1 MHSALKA
8 DAVRIPIMLLVFQLR
23 LDIFDHTAL
32 DQDIVR
38 IVIKANAHRNIAPC
52 LVRTKMA
59 QTKITDHDGIASIA
73 QANAPFS
80 EACAY
85 SLYGEIAD
93 GRVIGLVVDVQEL
106 SHFIGSDLF
115 HPHRKTTRLTSRHSR
130 PT

>member
-1 MHSALKA
+1 MPISYVSSDVGSSYL
-8 DAVRIPIMLLVFQLR
+8 VRIPIMLLVFQLR
-23 LDIFDHTAL
+23 LDIFNHTAL
-32 DQDIVR
+32 EQDIVH

-93 GRVIGLVVDVQEL
+93 GRMIGLVVDVQKL
-106 SHFIGSDLF
+106 SHFIGCDIF
-115 HPHRKTTRLTSRHSR
+115 HQQGVRT
-130 PT
+130 

>member
-1 MHSALKA
+1 
-8 DAVRIPIMLLVFQLR
+8 MLLVFQLR
-23 LDIFDHTAL
+23 LDIFNHTAL
-32 DQDIVR
+32 DQDIVH
-38 IVIKANAHRNIAPC
+38 IVIKANAHRHIAPC

-93 GRVIGLVVDVQEL
+93 GRMIGLVVEDRNSVVQGK
-106 SHFIGSDLF
+106 SVSVRVDIGG
-115 HPHRKTTRLTSRHSR
+115 RRINKK
-130 PT
+130 